1 MFRHSRLSFAVAMA
15 LVGVTGAP
23 LAVAQEQGEP
33 KMLDA
38 LNVTA
43 TRSATK
49 TDTPVIETP
58 QSVSV
63 VSREDW
69 EEKGAR
75 TVQRAASYTPG
86 VGTNQVGSSNRY
98 DYLILRGFSD
108 GSINNTY
115 LDGLRVMNDGGSYS
129 SFAIDPW
136 FLERIEIV
144 KGPTSVLYG
153 QGSPGG
159 IVALTSK
166 RPEFRDGG
174 EIRVSLGNN
183 AQRSFA
189 FDVTGSVDDE
199 QRVAYRVTGIASAA
213 DAQQDHVELDR
224 RAIAPSLTWDMTDE
238 TSVTLL
244 AYLQRDPEGGYH
256 SGLPYEGTVESRD
269 GQKIDNTFF
278 EGEPDYDLFRRDMT
292 MVGYDLEHRINR
304 NWSALQ
310 KARYLDSDVELK
322 QVYAYGWASATE
334 LNRYYSGGDED
345 LQALTVDNQIQGEL
359 TTGAVDHTV
368 LVGVDY
374 QQRENDVVWPSG
386 AFPAID
392 AFNPEYGAD
401 PSALYPPQ
409 RNLRK
414 QKQTGVY
421 LQDQLA
427 TGGWRLTLGGRYD
440 WVEIENTNRDTG
452 VVTELD
458 ETQFSGV
465 PGCSTCSTTALHPT
479 CPTPRRFRPAP
490 IPTRTATC
498 WPRVKASR

>member
-189 FDVTGSVDDE
+189 FDVTGPVDDE

-224 RAIAPSLTWDMTDE
+224 RAIAPSLTWDMT
-238 TSVTLL
+238 
-244 AYLQRDPEGGYH
+244 GGQMGYN
-256 SGLPYEGTVESRD
+256 SLGNIFFYGTGMYVAAIVAIALVYD
-269 GQKIDNTFF
+269 V
-278 EGEPDYDLFRRDMT
+278 GEY
-292 MVGYDLEHRINR
+292 
-304 NWSALQ
+304 
-310 KARYLDSDVELK
+310 
-322 QVYAYGWASATE
+322 
-334 LNRYYSGGDED
+334 
-345 LQALTVDNQIQGEL
+345 
-359 TTGAVDHTV
+359 TGAA
-368 LVGVDY
+368 G
-374 QQRENDVVWPSG
+374 
-386 AFPAID
+386 
-392 AFNPEYGAD
+392 
-401 PSALYPPQ
+401 
-409 RNLRK
+409 
-414 QKQTGVY
+414 
-421 LQDQLA
+421 
-427 TGGWRLTLGGRYD
+427 GGRYD
-440 WVEIENTNRDTG
+440 FTPAQYFTGFILGSLAAGVFCAISAFIIGYITFGLRGPYFAIGTLGVAIAAGELVSNWDWVGGGQGVTLPVYPGDLDDGKVFIYFAFAITG
-452 VVTELD
+452 VVLFTFLN
-458 ETQFSGV
+458 S
-465 PGCSTCSTTALHPT
+465 P
-479 CPTPRRFRPAP
+479 
-490 IPTRTATC
+490 
-498 WPRVKASR
+498 KAFASIC